1 MTHTSDVLVSPSI
14 LSADFLHLA
23 EEISSI
29 ELAGADW
36 HHIDVMDGHFVPNLT
51 FGLPIIRQIKSV
63 ATKPLDV
70 HIMVDNPDEVAA
82 SYVDAGADWL
92 TFHVEASKDPVALAK
107 AIQAK
112 GAKAGI
118 SLRPATSI
126 ESLKQLLPHMDLVLI
141 MSVNPG
147 FGGQAFMADAPDRI
161 AAIAAMAE
169 SAGIRQRI
177 KISVDGGINP
187 STAKLVRARGVDV
200 VDVLVAGTAVYG
212 AKDRRQ
218 AITTLK
224 ESK

>member
-1 MTHTSDVLVSPSI
+1 MTQTDVLVSPSI

-23 EEISSI
+23 DEIRSI
-29 ELAGADW
+29 ESAGADW

-63 ATKPLDV
+63 AKMPLDV

-82 SYVDAGADWL
+82 GYVEAGADWL
-92 TFHVEASKDPVALAK
+92 TFHIEASKDAVSLAK
-107 AIQAK
+107 AIRVK

-126 ESLKQLLPHMDLVLI
+126 ESLKPILPHLDLVLI

-147 FGGQAFMADAPDRI
+147 FGGQAFMADAPGRI

-169 SAGIRQRI
+169 AAGVRRQI
-177 KISVDGGINP
+177 KISVDGGIN
-187 STAKLVRARGVDV
+187 SATAKLCRARGA
-200 VDVLVAGTAVYG
+200 DVLVAGTAVYG
-212 AKDRRQ
+212 AKDRRL
-218 AITTLK
+218 AITTLR

>member
-1 MTHTSDVLVSPSI
+1 MTHTDVLVSPSI

-23 EEISSI
+23 DEIRSI
-29 ELAGADW
+29 ESAGADW

-51 FGLPIIRQIKSV
+51 FGLPVIRQIKSV

-82 SYVDAGADWL
+82 GYVEAGADWL
-92 TFHVEASKDPVALAK
+92 TFHIEASKDAVALAK
-107 AIQAK
+107 AIRAK
-112 GAKAGI
+112 GAKVGI
-118 SLRPATSI
+118 SLRPTTPI
-126 ESLKQLLPHMDLVLI
+126 ESLKSLLPHLDLVLI

-147 FGGQAFMADAPDRI
+147 FGGQSFMMEAPARI
-161 AAIAAMAE
+161 AAIAAMANA
-169 SAGIRQRI
+169 AGIRHQI

-187 STAKLVRARGVDV
+187 ATAKLSLAHGA
-200 VDVLVAGTAVYG
+200 DVLVAGTAIYG
-212 AKDRRQ
+212 AKDRRL

>member
-1 MTHTSDVLVSPSI
+1 VTHTDVLVSPSI

-23 EEISSI
+23 DEIHSI
-29 ELAGADW
+29 ESAGADW

-51 FGLPIIRQIKSV
+51 FGLPVIRQIKSV

-82 SYVDAGADWL
+82 GYVESGADWL
-92 TFHVEASKDPVALAK
+92 TFHIEASKDAIALAK
-107 AIQAK
+107 VIRAK
-112 GAKAGI
+112 GAKVGI
-118 SLRPATSI
+118 SLRPTTPI
-126 ESLKQLLPHMDLVLI
+126 ESLKSVLPHLDLVLI

-147 FGGQAFMADAPDRI
+147 FGGQSFMMEAPARI
-161 AAIAAMAE
+161 AAIAAMAKA
-169 SAGIRQRI
+169 AGIRHQI

-187 STAKLVRARGVDV
+187 TTAKLSLAHGADI
-200 VDVLVAGTAVYG
+200 LVAGTAIYG
-212 AKDRRQ
+212 AKDRRL

>member
-1 MTHTSDVLVSPSI
+1 MTHTDVLVSPSI

-23 EEISSI
+23 DEIRSI
-29 ELAGADW
+29 ESAGADW

-51 FGLPIIRQIKSV
+51 FGLPVIRQIKSV

-82 SYVDAGADWL
+82 GYVEAGADWL
-92 TFHVEASKDPVALAK
+92 TFHIEVSKDAVALAK
-107 AIQAK
+107 AIRAK

-118 SLRPATSI
+118 SLRPTTPI
-126 ESLKQLLPHMDLVLI
+126 ESLKSLLPHLDLVLI

-147 FGGQAFMADAPDRI
+147 FGGQSFMMEAPARI
-161 AAIAAMAE
+161 AAIAAMAKA
-169 SAGIRQRI
+169 AGIRHQI

-187 STAKLVRARGVDV
+187 VTAKLSLAHGADI
-200 VDVLVAGTAVYG
+200 LVAGTAIYG
-212 AKDRRQ
+212 AKDRRL